1 MLFCAAIFTHTI
13 SVAYSWFVGED
24 FGCAALL
31 VEGVVGVAV
40 DVTLAHEV
48 DARLGV
54 VARP

>member
-1 MLFCAAIFTHTI
+1 MLFRAAIFTHTI

-40 DVTLAHEV
+40 DVALAHEI
-48 DARLGV
+48 DTCLGV
-54 VARP
+54 EARP